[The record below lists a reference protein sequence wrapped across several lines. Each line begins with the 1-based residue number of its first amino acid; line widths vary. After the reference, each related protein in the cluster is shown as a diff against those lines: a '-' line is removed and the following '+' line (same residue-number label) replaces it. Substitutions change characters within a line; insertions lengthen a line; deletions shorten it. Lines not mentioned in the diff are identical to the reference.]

1 MKVQFYKNKNKENEY
16 LEVHID
22 KSRHVYTRG
31 FVYVHTKER
40 FFMQILNE
48 DGKFKREKNST
59 IYPKLD
65 KEYEFVENF
74 ELDRGDK
81 VQCTESSSLQRLLI
95 QYKELLNANNQ
106 DEKAAFAAFMRY
118 YRENENTIP
127 FETLTGRKKILDVYT
142 VEKFIHDKEK
152 ELQM

>member
-1 MKVQFYKNKNKENEY
+1 MKVQFYKKKGTENEY

-31 FVYVHTKER
+31 FIFIHTKER
-40 FFMQILNE
+40 FFMQILNK
-48 DGKFKREKNST
+48 DGKFKREKNSN

-65 KEYEFVENF
+65 KEYEFIENF

-95 QYKELLNANNQ
+95 QYKELLNENEK
-106 DEKAAFAAFMRY
+106 DEKAAFSTFMNY

-142 VEKFIHDKEK
+142 VEKFIYDKKK

>member
-1 MKVQFYKNKNKENEY
+1 MKVQFYKKKGTQNEY

-31 FVYVHTKER
+31 FIFIHTKER

-48 DGKFKREKNST
+48 DGKFKREKNSV

-65 KEYEFVENF
+65 KEYEFIENF

-81 VQCTESSSLQRLLI
+81 VQCTESSSLQRLSI
-95 QYKELLNANNQ
+95 QYKELLNENEK
-106 DEKAAFAAFMRY
+106 DEKATFAVFMQY

-142 VEKFIHDKEK
+142 VEKFIYDKEK

>member
-1 MKVQFYKNKNKENEY
+1 
-16 LEVHID
+16 
-22 KSRHVYTRG
+22 
-31 FVYVHTKER
+31 
-40 FFMQILNE
+40 MQILNE
-48 DGKFKREKNST
+48 DGKFKREKNSN

-65 KEYEFVENF
+65 KEYELIENF

-81 VQCTESSSLQRLLI
+81 VQCTESSSLQRLMVH
-95 QYKELLNANNQ
+95 YKELLNENKQ
-106 DEKAAFAAFMRY
+106 DEKAAFSVFLQY